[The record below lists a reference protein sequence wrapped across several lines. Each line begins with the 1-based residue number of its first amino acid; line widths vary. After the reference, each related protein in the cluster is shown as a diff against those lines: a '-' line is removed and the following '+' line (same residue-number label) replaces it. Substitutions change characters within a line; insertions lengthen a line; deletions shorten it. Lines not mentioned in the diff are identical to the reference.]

1 MVVTTRSDTGY
12 NKGMNIGTLTFTP
25 VQDSLHLVAQPV
37 KQLLQATALPG
48 VLVAKIDPSLSD
60 TAAFCQEFTIGMEQ
74 GANCVIIEAK
84 RGDRVWYAACVI
96 LAVNRIDVNGAV
108 RKLLDARKT
117 SFAPMDKAVQMTG
130 MEYGGITPLGLPGD
144 WPILVDEKVVG
155 VEAVIV
161 GSGIR
166 GSKLVVPGQLLATL
180 PGAQVAAIAKGA

>member
-1 MVVTTRSDTGY
+1 
-12 NKGMNIGTLTFTP
+12 MNIGTLTFTP

-37 KQLLQATALPG
+37 KQLLQATAIPS
-48 VLVAKIDPSLSD
+48 VLVAKIDPGLSD
-60 TAAFCQEFTIGMEQ
+60 TATFCQEFIIGMEQ

-180 PGAQVAAIAKGA
+180 PGVQVAAIAKGA